1 LALERR
7 SVLGNS
13 PFLAL
18 PPFVVFGI
26 QSPRLSPARNLS
38 PRSAGAWRRLPAVVA
53 FNQRRESQNADVH
66 RELGIYVNIVDMGHI
81 EDAPLGYLLY
91 RVGAVLRPEVSAVL
105 GPLGL
110 TLPEFVCLRILSM
123 SPGLSSAELS
133 RNTNVTP
140 QAMNTVLRRLE
151 EIGAVARPESVSSG
165 RALPATLTASGRT
178 LLKRAEGA
186 VRVADSRI
194 LAKLTPAQ
202 QREFKRVLDKLGAD

>member
-1 LALERR
+1 M
-7 SVLGNS
+7 
-13 PFLAL
+13 
-18 PPFVVFGI
+18 
-26 QSPRLSPARNLS
+26 
-38 PRSAGAWRRLPAVVA
+38 
-53 FNQRRESQNADVH
+53 QRFASIH
-66 RELGIYVNIVDMGHI
+66 LIYVNMVDMVPAD
-81 EDAPLGYLLY
+81 DAPLGYLLY

-151 EIGAVARPESVSSG
+151 EIGAVAETESVSCES
-165 RALPATLTASGRT
+165 ALPASMTASGRT
-178 LLKRAEGA
+178 LLKRAEGE

-202 QREFKRVLDKLGAD
+202 QREFKRMLD